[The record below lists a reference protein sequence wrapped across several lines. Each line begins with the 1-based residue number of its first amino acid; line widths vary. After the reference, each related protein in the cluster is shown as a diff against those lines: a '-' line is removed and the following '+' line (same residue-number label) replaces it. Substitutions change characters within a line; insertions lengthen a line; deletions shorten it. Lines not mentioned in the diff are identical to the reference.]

1 MYLTDYDHKVS
12 IIILVSIGMY
22 FTVSDHMVNIRGLSY
37 NVFRGF
43 DSKGLE
49 GSRKSHR

>member
-22 FTVSDHMVNIRGLSY
+22 FTVPDHMVNIRGLCY

-49 GSRKSHR
+49 GSRKSYR

>member
-22 FTVSDHMVNIRGLSY
+22 STVSDHMVNIRRLSY
-37 NVFRGF
+37 TVFRGY
-43 DSKGLE
+43 DNKSLE

>member
-1 MYLTDYDHKVS
+1 MYLTDYDHRVS

-43 DSKGLE
+43 GSKGLE